1 VAASNGSV
9 ERQLAPR
16 RATADPGAM
25 NAEPLTAR
33 AGRPVKPMPR
43 IDFTAPKGAPAL
55 FAADSV
61 SWRVYKNPVS
71 LFIGGVAAVLLEL
84 AEPRVRSGVWGHS
97 IFPTDPMT
105 RIRRTGLVT
114 NVTLYA
120 PAAVARQVIRGVVRM
135 HDRVAGTTP
144 GGLPYAANDPV
155 LLDWVQATASYGF
168 IEAYSRFA
176 HALTPAELDQAYAE
190 SKAAAELFGAT
201 GAPLSVAAREAQFD
215 AMRPLLEPHPIV
227 DEFLAIMTTRIGLP
241 GPLRPLQRLL
251 VRAGVELLPDWVID
265 RLGLGPEWRM
275 SPREAR
281 VVRALGALADRLPI
295 PGTPAYQA
303 ARRVGLPISRLYRH

>member
-1 VAASNGSV
+1 M
-9 ERQLAPR
+9 
-16 RATADPGAM
+16 TAKAKPPM
-25 NAEPLTAR
+25 
-33 AGRPVKPMPR
+33 KPMPR
-43 IDFTAPKGAPAL
+43 IDFTRPHGAAAL

-61 SWRVYKNPVS
+61 SWRVYKNPIS

-120 PAAVARQVIRGVVRM
+120 PVAVARQVIGGVVRM
-135 HDRVAGTTP
+135 HAKVEGVTA
-144 GGLPYAANDPV
+144 GGLPYSANDPV

-168 IEAYSRFA
+168 IEAYSTYA
-176 HALTPAELDQAYAE
+176 HRLTRAERDQAYAE
-190 SKAAAELFGAT
+190 SQVAAELFGAT
-201 GAPLSVAAREAQFD
+201 GAPRSVAEREAQFE
-215 AMRPLLEPHPIV
+215 AMRPFLEPHPIV
-227 DEFLAIMTTRIGLP
+227 DEFLGIMTTRIGLP

-251 VRAGVELLPDWVID
+251 VRAGVELLPDWVIERLALGAEW
-265 RLGLGPEWRM
+265 RLG
-275 SPREAR
+275 PRER
-281 VVRALGALADRLPI
+281 RLVRALGAVADRLPI
-295 PGTPAYQA
+295 PGTPAWQA